1 MMDPEGVYD
10 GAVANIH
17 ALPLFDTVFTPAND
31 AVPSVELDIVHDAA
45 ALPFV
50 AIDEF
55 PVIVVAPAARV
66 VTVAADGVIEP
77 RIPSRVPAWAVTV
90 PVMIPFAAAVSMIVF
105 RASWT

>member
-1 MMDPEGVYD
+1 MDPEGVYD

-55 PVIVVAPAARV
+55 PVIVVAPAER
-66 VTVAADGVIEP
+66 
-77 RIPSRVPAWAVTV
+77 V
-90 PVMIPFAAAVSMIVF
+90 PVMAAPAAVVASFAAPA
-105 RASWT
+105 W